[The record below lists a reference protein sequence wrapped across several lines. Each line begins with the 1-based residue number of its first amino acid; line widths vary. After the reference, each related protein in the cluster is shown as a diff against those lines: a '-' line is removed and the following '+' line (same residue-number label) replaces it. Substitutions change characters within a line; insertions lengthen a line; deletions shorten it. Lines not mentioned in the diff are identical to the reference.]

1 MSVCWN
7 YYFCRFSFY
16 CLVCLYLHFSVCRVF
31 LFSLSF
37 CQANGKYPISFV
49 CTYLRHE
56 GRGMSDGLL
65 FVLSIGLAICFLCIL
80 NDKLFY
86 YLGPSVPVEFTEF
99 SIIITTIA
107 HV

>member
-1 MSVCWN
+1 MDN
-7 YYFCRFSFY
+7 THTFF
-16 CLVCLYLHFSVCRVF
+16 
-31 LFSLSF
+31 
-37 CQANGKYPISFV
+37 

-65 FVLSIGLAICFLCIL
+65 FVLSIGLADCFLCIL

-86 YLGPSVPVEFTEF
+86 NLGPSVPVEFTEF